1 MNGTLL
7 YACAGA
13 ALFCIGLYALIIHV
27 HLLRKILA
35 CNVMGSGV
43 FLLLVALAQR
53 GGSGNDPLPHA
64 LVLTGIVVAV
74 SSTAIALALVCRLT
88 ARTGQPVLPEQDG

>member
-1 MNGTLL
+1 VNPVPL
-7 YACAGA
+7 YAYVGI
-13 ALFCIGLYALIIHV
+13 ALFCIGLHAVIVHA

-43 FLLLVALAQR
+43 FLVLVALAQR
-53 GGSGNDPLPHA
+53 GGAGVDPVPHA

-74 SSTAIALALVCRLT
+74 SATALALALVRRIT
-88 ARTGQPVLPEQDG
+88 THTGVPVLPETDD